1 MKTQNPRRRLLGA
14 AEKPVQK
21 FPVLRVEHRHKV
33 AAVVH
38 DDVRLRLDERL
49 FQKAVVF
56 FRRAGMGRE
65 DVHAVFHQRR
75 RHVVLRGER
84 IAARHRDL
92 RPGIFQHLGK
102 IGGLRLQMNR
112 QHHAAALERLRL

>member
-1 MKTQNPRRRLLGA
+1 MLGA
-14 AEKPVQK
+14 D
-21 FPVLRVEHRHKV
+21 HRHEI

-38 DDVRLRLDERL
+38 NDVRLRLRQRL
-49 FQKAVVF
+49 FQIIVVF
-56 FRRAGMGRE
+56 LVCAGMGRE

-92 RPGIFQHLGK
+92 RPGVFQNLSQIRGF
-102 IGGLRLQMNR
+102 RL
-112 QHHAAALERLRL
+112 